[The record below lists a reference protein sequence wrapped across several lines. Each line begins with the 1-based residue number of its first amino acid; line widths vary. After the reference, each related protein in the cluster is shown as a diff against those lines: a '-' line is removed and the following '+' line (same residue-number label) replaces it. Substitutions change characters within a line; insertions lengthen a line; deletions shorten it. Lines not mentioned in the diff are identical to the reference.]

1 MKYILSLIVLFAAFV
16 HSPAQSSLDIFN
28 NLAGSTWI
36 AAGKQLGGHDG
47 KTVKEISWGLD
58 GKLVKVKTYTTD
70 PKTLQFGLRNEGVRT
85 LNAESGN
92 IEFYEFDKF
101 GGVSKGKV
109 IADGKDIHYEY
120 EYGDLTLRDS
130 WIFIDKDQYTYVVAS
145 VKNGE
150 QDQIYH
156 QGVFVRQ

>member
-1 MKYILSLIVLFAAFV
+1 MIRSFNIRNNFKKHGFIWKSQEIQWKYVA
-16 HSPAQSSLDIFN
+16 
-28 NLAGSTWI
+28 
-36 AAGKQLGGHDG
+36 
-47 KTVKEISWGLD
+47 
-58 GKLVKVKTYTTD
+58 
-70 PKTLQFGLRNEGVRT
+70 
-85 LNAESGN
+85 
-92 IEFYEFDKF
+92 EFYEFDKF